1 MTVKRSQIN
10 GINYEYIDEGQ
21 GEVVLLLH
29 GFPDS
34 KKLWQHMIPRFLEAG
49 YRVIA
54 PDLRGFGNTD
64 IADDYRIERSV
75 KDMFDLL
82 NTLRIKAAHVVGHDW
97 GAFLGWYFSAFY
109 PTVTNSFTA
118 LSVGHPNGYFRR
130 GGYKQM
136 FKGSYMGLFRVKGV
150 AEYVLSSNNWEL
162 VKEMA
167 ESDRLKGDWLTDLH
181 RPIRLTAG
189 LNWYRHNLKKLPDI
203 PSVKVPVMG
212 LIGDNDPALTVNQ
225 MAESSR
231 YVYQP
236 FTYHV
241 LKGQK
246 HWLPETCPDEVFE
259 HVVTFHQ
266 SLKQ

>member
-1 MTVKRSQIN
+1 MSIERIQMNS
-10 GINYEYIDEGQ
+10 INYEYIDEGN

-34 KKLWQHMIPRFLEAG
+34 KKLWHHMIPKFVEAG

-64 IADDYRIERSV
+64 IADDYRIERSA

-82 NTLRIKAAHVVGHDW
+82 NALNIRRAHVVGHDW
-97 GAFLGWYFSAFY
+97 GAFLGWYFSALY
-109 PTVTNSFTA
+109 PTVVKSFTA

-136 FKGSYMGLFRVKGV
+136 FKGSYIGLFRVKGL
-150 AEYVLSSNNWEL
+150 AEYVLSSNNWTL
-162 VKEMA
+162 LREMA
-167 ESDRLKGDWLTDLH
+167 ETEALKENWLIDLH

-189 LNWYRHNLKKLPDI
+189 LNWYRHNLKSLPDI

-212 LIGDNDPALTVNQ
+212 IIGENDPALTIKQ
-225 MAESSR
+225 MAESER

-241 LKGQK
+241 LKNQG
-246 HWLPETCPDEVFE
+246 HWLPETSPDEVFDYIIK
-259 HVVTFHQ
+259 FHQ
-266 SLKQ
+266 QL